1 MRIFSVNYYRV
12 LLALCV
18 LAMASNVS
26 TSAKTITDIP
36 THLLGDWD
44 IVTANQW
51 GKEERG
57 LIALRKVPVHAWVEI
72 TREKIRVLGREPNS
86 QTDFVDSEYAV
97 TFSGN
102 STPHK
107 INLQDLEGYWEVKGI
122 FQSDYESATV
132 TFAWAGQPRPEGFID
147 PTPENKYYSFE
158 LRRRKKKE

>member
-1 MRIFSVNYYRV
+1 MCILSVNYYRV

-18 LAMASNVS
+18 LAIAGNVS

-51 GKEERG
+51 GKEECG
-57 LIALRKVPVHAWVEI
+57 LIALRKVPVHAWVQI
-72 TREKIRVLGREPNS
+72 THEKIRVLGHEPNS
-86 QTDFVDSEYAV
+86 QTDFIDSEYAV
-97 TFSGN
+97 TFSRS

-107 INLQDLEGYWEVKGI
+107 INLRDLEGDWELKGI

-158 LRRRKKKE
+158 LRRRQKSE